1 MTTITMAKGS
11 RRREL
16 PETSKSTRAILE
28 RDGWSVVS
36 VSASAEAAADTPID
50 EEFGFLPAAAAAAL
64 REAGY
69 ESLTAVLESSD
80 EELLALHGFG
90 DKSLTLVREAERRRT
105 AR

>member
-1 MTTITMAKGS
+1 MKTITMAKGS

-36 VSASAEAAADTPID
+36 VSASDEAGADTPIEDD
-50 EEFGFLPAAAAAAL
+50 EFSFLPAAAAAAL

-90 DKSLTLVREAERRRT
+90 DKSLALVREAE
-105 AR
+105 